1 MGKGSS
7 EQTRRLLLETALEM
21 LFEQGPYVGV
31 THIRL
36 SDVVTRASFTTGAAY
51 RVWENQDAFHRDL
64 AVEAVRWKEKGT
76 IDDTVA
82 AIHASVDAGL
92 PAAEMYRVGAAANLR
107 MLPGDVAFLTSL
119 ALRMAAPADKEL
131 QEASHERHESAMD
144 EFVSLYTA
152 LLDRYDRRMRA
163 PYTVRHLA
171 MTLAALSEGFAI
183 QGLSDVA
190 HPIVD
195 RHDVEPGV
203 GREWTLFGC
212 AAQAIVEGMTEPR
225 AVA

>member
-1 MGKGSS
+1 VTKRTSD
-7 EQTRRLLLETALEM
+7 ETRRLLLDTALQM

-82 AIHASVDAGL
+82 AIHAAVDAGL
-92 PAAEMYRVGAAANLR
+92 PAAEMYRAGAAANLR
-107 MLPGDVAFLTSL
+107 MLPGDAAFLTSL
-119 ALRMAAPADKEL
+119 ALRMVAPADKEL
-131 QEASHERHESAMD
+131 TEVSHERHEQAMD
-144 EFVSLYTA
+144 EFVNLYRA
-152 LLDRYDRRMRA
+152 LLDRYDRQMRE

-183 QGLSDVA
+183 QGLSDVS
-190 HPIVD
+190 HPIID
-195 RHDVEPGV
+195 RHDVDPGV
-203 GREWTLFGC
+203 GTEWTLFGC
-212 AAQAIVEGMTEPR
+212 AAQAVVEGMTEPQPP
-225 AVA
+225 A